1 MSVIGVIP
9 ARLDSE
15 RFPRKILTPINGK
28 PMVMCVAERAMNSSL
43 LDEVIIAVDS
53 EEVYKEIKKSNV
65 KVVMTAKDHLS
76 GSDRIAEVVEN
87 RDVDIVVNIQ
97 GDEPMLDPKIIDGLV
112 NEFDDSS
119 ISMTTAVS
127 TDISP
132 KDFFNSNIVKVLLDE
147 NRDAIGFR
155 RDLFQE
161 KIGGWYRHVG
171 LYAYRKDTLL
181 KFAGLPTSEN
191 EKKFH
196 LEQLRALDNGIP
208 IRAVITDY
216 PYRGVDVEEDL
227 NVIIKMNKHNK
238 T

>member
-1 MSVIGVIP
+1 MFSNLRPLFFI
-9 ARLDSE
+9 S
-15 RFPRKILTPINGK
+15 
-28 PMVMCVAERAMNSSL
+28 
-43 LDEVIIAVDS
+43 
-53 EEVYKEIKKSNV
+53 YKNKWKGFIVFQQDIKLWFK
-65 KVVMTAKDHLS
+65 
-76 GSDRIAEVVEN
+76 
-87 RDVDIVVNIQ
+87 
-97 GDEPMLDPKIIDGLV
+97 
-112 NEFDDSS
+112 
-119 ISMTTAVS
+119 
-127 TDISP
+127 
-132 KDFFNSNIVKVLLDE
+132 FFNSNIVKVLLDE
-147 NRDAIGFR
+147 NRDTIGFR

-227 NVIIKMNKHNK
+227 NVIIKMNKHEK
-238 T
+238 L

>member
-1 MSVIGVIP
+1 
-9 ARLDSE
+9 
-15 RFPRKILTPINGK
+15 
-28 PMVMCVAERAMNSSL
+28 
-43 LDEVIIAVDS
+43 
-53 EEVYKEIKKSNV
+53 
-65 KVVMTAKDHLS
+65 
-76 GSDRIAEVVEN
+76 
-87 RDVDIVVNIQ
+87 
-97 GDEPMLDPKIIDGLV
+97 
-112 NEFDDSS
+112 
-119 ISMTTAVS
+119 MTTAVS

-161 KIGGWYRHVG
+161 KTGGWYRHVG

-208 IRAVITDY
+208 IRSVITDY

-227 NVIIKMNKHNK
+227 NVIIKMNKHEK
-238 T
+238 S